1 MTTLEMS
8 KSAVV
13 KCLIWSSSFRIYGL
27 AGEISKGFLV
37 LSVCLSV
44 SVCLC
49 LSFCLSVPVFHQ
61 ELGIIAI

>member
-1 MTTLEMS
+1 MS
-8 KSAVV
+8 YLVIK
-13 KCLIWSSSFRIYGL
+13 LPDLWSSWGNLKRFF
-27 AGEISKGFLV
+27 GF
-37 LSVCLSV
+37 VCL